1 MVDPI
6 TNSERTLIR
15 NHPER
20 AVPDEA
26 ASILAQGMVAHVGF
40 IEDDYPL
47 VIPMTYHYGMDHP
60 EHLYLHGSIRSRLL
74 QQLATGTPV
83 CVAVTL
89 TDGLV
94 YSRKAMNHSMNYRSV
109 VVFGSARE
117 IVDEGEKFRLF
128 DQMVQRYFPGRTID
142 QDYHAPPP
150 QDLGITSLIEVTIKE
165 WSAKARRGGPT
176 GPEDDTQQ
184 APGSAGIVEM
194 REV

>member
-1 MVDPI
+1 MAESI
-6 TNSERTLIR
+6 ANSERTQIR

-40 IEDDYPL
+40 IQDDYPL
-47 VIPMTYHYGMDHP
+47 VIPMSYHYGKDQP
-60 EHLYLHGSIRSRLL
+60 GLLYLHGSVRSRLL

-117 IVDEGEKFRLF
+117 IVDEGEKFQLF
-128 DQMVQRYFPGRTID
+128 DQMVQRYFPGRKVE
-142 QDYHAPPP
+142 QDYHPPPP
-150 QDLGITSLIEVTIKE
+150 QDLAITSLIEVTIKE

-176 GPEDDTQQ
+176 GPDDDRQQ
-184 APGSAGIVEM
+184 APGSAGIIEM